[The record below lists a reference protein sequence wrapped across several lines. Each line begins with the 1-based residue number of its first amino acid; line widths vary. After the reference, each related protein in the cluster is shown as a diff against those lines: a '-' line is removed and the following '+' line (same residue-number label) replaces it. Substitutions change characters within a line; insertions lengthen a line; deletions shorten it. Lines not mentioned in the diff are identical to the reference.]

1 MKTLI
6 VCLLSLFACD
16 RAQAQPYPTKPIK
29 IIVGF
34 ASGTTVDVLGRLLAP
49 ELGQILG
56 QSVVVE
62 NLPGASSTIAAAS
75 VAKATPDGYTL
86 MITSTA
92 LLTSPSFFKN
102 LSFNIEKDFAAIA
115 LLARVHSMLVI
126 AADNPISNVTDLIA
140 KLKEQ
145 PDQSYYAIAGTGS
158 AGHLAIELFKEMSGT
173 QIRPVAYKANTQ
185 ALVDVA
191 RGEVLLFFPSV
202 PSALPL
208 VDSGRL
214 RALAVSGTKRLEA
227 KPQVPA
233 MAEFLPGYDASAQ
246 FGVVAPSGTPQ
257 EVINTLHRAF
267 RHALQTDRVKQI
279 MTEQGLE
286 PGEGTPQDFAR
297 QTLEASAQWNML
309 IKRLGIQN

>member
-1 MKTLI
+1 MRTTFDRVRGTSVAMKTLI

-102 LSFNIEKDFAAIA
+102 LS
-115 LLARVHSMLVI
+115 LVI
-126 AADNPISNVTDLIA
+126 IKRTFML
-140 KLKEQ
+140 
-145 PDQSYYAIAGTGS
+145 
-158 AGHLAIELFKEMSGT
+158 LFT
-173 QIRPVAYKANTQ
+173 QIYQ
-185 ALVDVA
+185 
-191 RGEVLLFFPSV
+191 
-202 PSALPL
+202 
-208 VDSGRL
+208 
-214 RALAVSGTKRLEA
+214 
-227 KPQVPA
+227 
-233 MAEFLPGYDASAQ
+233 
-246 FGVVAPSGTPQ
+246 
-257 EVINTLHRAF
+257 
-267 RHALQTDRVKQI
+267 
-279 MTEQGLE
+279 
-286 PGEGTPQDFAR
+286 
-297 QTLEASAQWNML
+297 
-309 IKRLGIQN
+309 